1 MFALLPNSLTG
12 NLPLTVKD
20 AMPAIT
26 VMLVNGG
33 LNFLAAILILI
44 IGWTIATW
52 ASRWTRRGLDRL
64 RYLDPTLK
72 PLLASTLRYVI
83 LALTVMAVLARFGV
97 QTTSVIALLGA
108 AGIAVGLALQGT
120 LSNVASGVML
130 LVLRPFRVYEK
141 IVAGGVKGM
150 VREIGL
156 FRTII
161 TTDDG
166 IYVSIPNAT
175 LFSATIVNNSRETT
189 RRTSFTVDIDHSAN
203 IDVAQ
208 AAILKAVS
216 ADSRVLKMPPPDVLV
231 SALSGGATTLSI
243 LVWAKNSEF
252 GGLQSDLLKAVRHCL
267 QSAAVRPPRQ
277 LVHVG
282 MPQPAQEDN
291 RKSA

>member
-1 MFALLPNSLTG
+1 MFALLPNSLTTT
-12 NLPLTVKD
+12 LPTTVKD
-20 AMPAIT
+20 AMPALT
-26 VMLVNGG
+26 VMLVDGG
-33 LNFLAAILILI
+33 LNFLAAVLILI

-52 ASRWTRRGLDRL
+52 AARWTRSGLDRL

-72 PLLASTLRYVI
+72 PLLTSILRYTI

-130 LVLRPFRVYEK
+130 LVLRPFRVQEN
-141 IVAGGVKGM
+141 IFAGGVKGV

-161 TTDDG
+161 NTDEG
-166 IYVSIPNAT
+166 VYVSIPNAT
-175 LFSATIVNNSRETT
+175 LFSATIVNNSRENI
-189 RRTSFTVDIDHSAN
+189 RRTSFTVDIDHAAD

-216 ADSRVLKMPPPDVLV
+216 ADIRVLKTPPPDVQV
-231 SALSGGATTLSI
+231 SALSGATTTLSI
-243 LVWAKNSEF
+243 QAWTRNSDF
-252 GGLQSDLLKAVRHCL
+252 GSAQSDLLKAVRRCL
-267 QSAAVRPPRQ
+267 QSVQVGPPRQ
-277 LVHVG
+277 LVNFAE
-282 MPQPAQEDN
+282 PAPREDK